1 MVQLKTCEH
10 LLPVGG
16 VFLKLPVFGAWLGT
30 RLELPAG
37 GTGPDVWV
45 QGLLMAALRDS
56 SPHASDLSCGA
67 GIQAT
72 KNGRREGIADG
83 CPEHLGEN

>member
-1 MVQLKTCEH
+1 M
-10 LLPVGG
+10 GG
-16 VFLKLPVFGAWLGT
+16 VFLKLSVFGAWLGT
-30 RLELPAG
+30 RLELPTG

-45 QGLLMAALRDS
+45 QGLLMATLRDS

-72 KNGRREGIADG
+72 KCGRREGIADG
-83 CPEHLGEN
+83 CPERLGEH